1 MCSGHWNHKTKNV
14 VKRNNFHPS
23 WPIVTHFFNFLK
35 WNKRVSVLRVGSL
48 FNVSNGVDLINFV
61 LALIWDIFFF
71 LKILVMYWTI
81 LPLLK
86 KFSKKICCTCYYTCY
101 LNYNTN
107 RNNIVRKFLAI
118 CATHLTGG
126 LLSKMVKYFEA
137 MLKVFE
143 FFPPVR
149 NLDWFM

>member
-1 MCSGHWNHKTKNV
+1 MCSGHWNHKTKNI

-23 WPIVTHFFNFLK
+23 LPIVTHFFNFLR

-48 FNVSNGVDLINFV
+48 FNVSNGVDLINFD
-61 LALIWDIFFF
+61 LALIWDIFVSENIGYVLNNF
-71 LKILVMYWTI
+71 TI
-81 LPLLK
+81 TKMIFQENLLYLLPW
-86 KFSKKICCTCYYTCY
+86 
-101 LNYNTN
+101 NYNTN

-118 CATHLTGG
+118 CVTHLTGG

-149 NLDWFM
+149 NWNILIGLCK